1 MKAEKIEEIIKHHL
15 KGNYLTSDA
24 GITILAKDI
33 LNYSQQQNPEGG
45 VSLGEICHLC
55 NEPFRLYGTEL
66 RCECKPQELRQAADE
81 FGLEDNVYA
90 LSKKV
95 VALYDS
101 DYSKTVDHEKVFD
114 IAINDLK
121 QALK

>member
-66 RCECKPQELRQAADE
+66 RCECKPQELRQAAE
-81 FGLEDNVYA
+81 
-90 LSKKV
+90 KV
-95 VALYDS
+95 VESCKYYELEMISLKFSDAIVELQKALNQN
-101 DYSKTVDHEKVFD
+101 K
-114 IAINDLK
+114 
-121 QALK
+121 